1 MFLRI
6 GIIIF
11 VLCLCQGPP
20 GNSGLQGPLG
30 PPGPRGYEVKIAADQ
45 RASGHFSCVFTTFV
59 VSPAFSRVLQ
69 VLPVSPD
76 QRSVHLPEGRILS
89 LCVIETS

>member
-1 MFLRI
+1 MFERI
-6 GIIIF
+6 GIIVF

-45 RASGHFSCVFTTFV
+45 RASGHFSCGLFTTGF
-59 VSPAFSRVLQ
+59 VSPTFFRVLQ
-69 VLPVSPD
+69 VLPDSPD
-76 QRSVHLPEGRILS
+76 QR
-89 LCVIETS
+89 